1 MTPEDREYNIQV
13 VEGLVE
19 QTGVKS
25 VWDLPRIAEQRSP
38 PFAFDENI
46 AYSILGIV
54 AMSSIMVAWPI
65 VVNLKTISEM
75 YMIPMDEVEDYFDW
89 FCQIKILR
97 KS

>member
-1 MTPEDREYNIQV
+1 MTPEDRSYNIQV

-25 VWDLPRIAEQRSP
+25 IWDLPWIAEQHSP

-65 VVNLKTISEM
+65 VVNLVTISEM
-75 YMIPMDEVEDYFDW
+75 YEIPMDEVEDYFDW
-89 FCQIKILR
+89 FCKIKILR